1 MRFKE
6 RVLPFAALQI
16 NPVAGD
22 PDATLVRFRSQL
34 RTVRQRHPD
43 VGLVIAPE
51 LHLMAEG
58 GLFDPGVDPADLAA
72 PIPSPLTGTLA
83 EIARENDVWLIP
95 GTLYEQTAEGV
106 YNTAAVFSPDGE
118 LMTSYR
124 KCFPWLPHETSL
136 PGDTA
141 VVFDIPDVGR
151 IGLAICHD
159 GAFPEMFRQLAW
171 MGAEAVIQPVLTTT
185 SDRSVELVLAR
196 ANAIVNQIHVLSINA
211 PAPTGVGRSVVIDPE
226 GNVRYQAGATEE
238 IITDVLDFGAVDRVR
253 RFGTLGLNRMWEQLD
268 TSCRLDL
275 PVYGGRYQPR
285 PLHIA
290 LEN

>member
-6 RVLPFAALQI
+6 RLLPFAALQI
-16 NPVAGD
+16 SPVAGN
-22 PDATLVRFRSQL
+22 PAATLDRFRHQV
-34 RTVRQRHPD
+34 RTVRQRRPD

-58 GLFDPGVDPADLAA
+58 GAFDPEVDPADLAQ
-72 PIPSPLTGTLA
+72 PIPSALTDAVA
-83 EIARENDVWLIP
+83 EIARENDLWLVP
-95 GTLYEQTAEGV
+95 GTLYEQAPEGV
-106 YNTAAVFSPDGE
+106 YNTAVVFSPDGE
-118 LMTSYR
+118 LITSYR
-124 KCFPWLPHETSL
+124 KCFPWLPLETSL

-171 MGAEAVIQPVLTTT
+171 MGAEAVIQPVLTST
-185 SDRSVELVLAR
+185 SDRSIELVLAR

-238 IITDVLDFGAVDRVR
+238 VITDVLDFAAVDRVR
-253 RFGTLGLNRMWEQLD
+253 RFGTLGLNRVWEQLD
-268 TSCRLDL
+268 SSCRLDL

-285 PLHIA
+285 PA
-290 LEN
+290 LTQEI